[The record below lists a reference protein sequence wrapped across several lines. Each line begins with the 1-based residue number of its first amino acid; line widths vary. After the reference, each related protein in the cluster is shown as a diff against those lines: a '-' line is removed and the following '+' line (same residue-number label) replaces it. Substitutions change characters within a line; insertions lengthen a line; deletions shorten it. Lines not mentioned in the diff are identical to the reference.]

1 MKKIGLLFGQ
11 ETNFPL
17 ALIERINQQK
27 IRGISAEAVLIDKVV
42 QGTDSGYIVILD
54 RISHHVPF
62 YRSWLKH
69 AALNGAAV
77 LNNPFWTSADEKFVN
92 NELALQ
98 TGVAIPKTVL
108 LPTADHPPHTSSDS
122 FRNLAY
128 PFDWDA
134 IFAYTGFPAYLKP
147 IADGGWRNVH
157 RVQDREELFARHA
170 QTGQAVMLLQEE
182 IHFDSYFRCFC
193 IGNEV
198 RVMGYDPR
206 RLHHHRYQTE
216 FHPDAALLQTLAQ
229 QALKLNQYLGYDFNT
244 IEMAVRDGV
253 PYAIDF
259 YNPAPD
265 ADAHVIGDENFE
277 WVVQTSANYLI
288 ERAQAHKA
296 GGNNLAWGGYL
307 QKAVPVVAA
316 KATNAKTTKTAA
328 KPAAKTNAKAAAKP
342 AEKTNGKAAAK
353 PKKAAGTKSPE

>member
-182 IHFDSYFRCFC
+182 IHFESYYRCFY
-193 IGNEV
+193 IGGQV
-198 RVMGYDPR
+198 RIMPYDPR
-206 RLHHHRYQTE
+206 RLHQHRYEADFT
-216 FHPDAALLQTLAQ
+216 PDEQLQQTLVKQ
-229 QALKLNQYLGYDFNT
+229 VSKLNEYLGYDINT
-244 IEMAVRDGV
+244 VEIAVHQGV

-259 YNPAPD
+259 FNPAPE
-265 ADAHVIGDENFE
+265 ADIHTIGEANFE
-277 WVVQTSANYLI
+277 WIVAATAAFLVEKAKAPATKKSEAKLTWGSFLQEN
-288 ERAQAHKA
+288 AQAGTEKKVTEK
-296 GGNNLAWGGYL
+296 
-307 QKAVPVVAA
+307 KAVEKKSAE
-316 KATNAKTTKTAA
+316 K
-328 KPAAKTNAKAAAKP
+328 KAAAKAP
-342 AEKTNGKAAAK
+342 AKKKEGAPVKAKKVK
-353 PKKAAGTKSPE
+353 PKEA